1 MPARN
6 SRKVYLSEGYYHLY
20 NRGVEKRD
28 IFLDN
33 QDYETFLSYLQEYL
47 TPKDTERLKLKLE
60 DTTLYA
66 TEKVIIRRALR
77 LNNFSKE
84 LTMLSYCLMP
94 NHFHFLIKQTKPATI
109 DRFMNSLGTR
119 YTMYFNKKYK
129 RVGTLYQ
136 SVYKAAPLTNEK
148 QFLNLSRY
156 IHKQAYKTQPCSYE
170 EYLGKK
176 QTPWVNPTEILS
188 VFMKK
193 YPTLTYETFIKAN
206 DHTVD
211 VTPFPTLED

>member
-1 MPARN
+1 MKRFISHLFFIGTVMSLLLPGRLLAKETVN
-6 SRKVYLSEGYYHLY
+6 QLSSPDWYRYGLNPWTNDTDNDGYIDLWELKNNYCP
-20 NRGVEKRD
+20 
-28 IFLDN
+28 
-33 QDYETFLSYLQEYL
+33 TFPGLIAL
-47 TPKDTERLKLKLE
+47 TD
-60 DTTLYA
+60 
-66 TEKVIIRRALR
+66 
-77 LNNFSKE
+77 
-84 LTMLSYCLMP
+84 
-94 NHFHFLIKQTKPATI
+94 